1 MVCLT
6 IGEGSTIDMED
17 LKGLQEDV
25 YYFMILSFKELLYN
39 SPTSHPLGNSQISNL
54 VLKSQGHG
62 ESFQSFKFIPLVNQ
76 TASRMILKDNPRPHS
91 LNNDFTMLM
100 GKWFLT
106 IHVML
111 HFSFKFL

>member
-1 MVCLT
+1 
-6 IGEGSTIDMED
+6 MED

-62 ESFQSFKFIPLVNQ
+62 ESKSDCIK
-76 TASRMILKDNPRPHS
+76 
-91 LNNDFTMLM
+91 NDFKRQSKT
-100 GKWFLT
+100 
-106 IHVML
+106 
-111 HFSFKFL
+111 S